1 MLKETTVERVA
12 RNMYRVIPDEG
23 SNDNYFIYSN
33 EKPRIAYTLNLAVIQ
48 TLIGKEAIPAS
59 PSPVKIRDIN
69 PTEMIRNTDNHLKSK
84 MAKLELEN
92 ENLYNKVLQLNG
104 QIKGELSPKV
114 KKSLIDKDNE
124 ISALTKSKSDLESK
138 LSGMNHVQE
147 ELISIKNEMSKLK
160 ESYSTLEKQ
169 VEEEKKEKENC
180 VIHVKAGEE
189 KIKELESTIKTL
201 QDTHEIEIRRKDE
214 EKEELLKI
222 NASLKSKNEEG
233 NNFNNITIMKLENQ
247 LQLSTEKV
255 EQLEMTIANSK
266 DKEREMKNLYDINLD
281 LERQMKSITLKKDE
295 EVYQLYNQIEII
307 RQELNECRKE
317 KNELSFALSDSK
329 LKNNSN
335 NNELNNLKQII
346 ENQTIELELKSKN
359 EQISKKDALE
369 MIELEHRIEIILQQN
384 ELLKEEN
391 QQLQLQNESFQQ
403 KDALIE
409 QLQFMLS
416 EQRSR
421 TQFEIEDLKNQLEI
435 SKNEKQSQQVNV
447 PQYNPNPNPNPH
459 PNPNPNPN
467 LNIENPNTPRL
478 NNTTKSRIGP
488 NTRRP
493 TRNFLRNRVS
503 NLLIVEK

>member
-1 MLKETTVERVA
+1 M
-12 RNMYRVIPDEG
+12 G
-23 SNDNYFIYSN
+23 
-33 EKPRIAYTLNLAVIQ
+33 NLAVIQ

-138 LSGMNHVQE
+138 LSGMNHLQE
-147 ELISIKNEMSKLK
+147 ELS
-160 ESYSTLEKQ
+160 
-169 VEEEKKEKENC
+169 
-180 VIHVKAGEE
+180 
-189 KIKELESTIKTL
+189 STIKTL

-247 LQLSTEKV
+247 LQLSAEKV

-317 KNELSFALSDSK
+317 KNELSIALSDSK

-335 NNELNNLKQII
+335 NNELN
-346 ENQTIELELKSKN
+346 
-359 EQISKKDALE
+359 
-369 MIELEHRIEIILQQN
+369 
-384 ELLKEEN
+384 
-391 QQLQLQNESFQQ
+391 
-403 KDALIE
+403 
-409 QLQFMLS
+409 
-416 EQRSR
+416 
-421 TQFEIEDLKNQLEI
+421 
-435 SKNEKQSQQVNV
+435 
-447 PQYNPNPNPNPH
+447 
-459 PNPNPNPN
+459 
-467 LNIENPNTPRL
+467 
-478 NNTTKSRIGP
+478 
-488 NTRRP
+488 
-493 TRNFLRNRVS
+493 
-503 NLLIVEK
+503 